1 MGILHFRTGTWIL
14 LQNPFQWLVTAYRS
28 PGSPPVSNIEWEN
41 RTRKRKKSTALTN
54 RVWLTHQGGMSQ
66 RPFLIHFWLQRSPM
80 EWYTSEGEKSLCTYE
95 SASWRKLGSIADDGN
110 EYFLIRWARLF
121 KPRSLRRIDPADA
134 ISRICWLGLSQFF
147 RKLKHWIPGA
157 WDHPLY
163 WVSIEIRVRIN
174 DNRIW
179 LGKQNQKRKT
189 VIKHLTE
196 AEFNGF
202 WLRSASNE
210 CCHARSTMVT
220 ARLETVGQIWFPI
233 PAPRFDTKYFR
244 VRWNNDCWGWP
255 SQWWR
260 GRQLW
265 WTWHWL

>member
-28 PGSPPVSNIEWEN
+28 PGSPLFRTLNEKIAQEN
-41 RTRKRKKSTALTN
+41 AKKQQPLRTGFGSHTKEVCHRD
-54 RVWLTHQGGMSQ
+54 
-66 RPFLIHFWLQRSPM
+66 HFWLQRSPM
-80 EWYTSEGEKSLCTYE
+80 EWYTSDGEKSLCTYE

-147 RKLKHWIPGA
+147 RKRKHWIPGA

-179 LGKQNQKRKT
+179 LGKQNQKRQ
-189 VIKHLTE
+189 
-196 AEFNGF
+196 NGYQ
-202 WLRSASNE
+202 
-210 CCHARSTMVT
+210 H
-220 ARLETVGQIWFPI
+220 I
-233 PAPRFDTKYFR
+233 
-244 VRWNNDCWGWP
+244 
-255 SQWWR
+255 
-260 GRQLW
+260 
-265 WTWHWL
+265 